1 MRLLA
6 RSPYRIRPLTTKQPG
21 PAKRVPPGTQKGF
34 DRRQNHIVGRD
45 DSAGRVTKQLYRES
59 GFVLPPQLL
68 RHNSSRWVGSANVAV
83 VCLGEG
89 SRKIWVAQFHKL
101 KSHGPF

>member
-6 RSPYRIRPLTTKQPG
+6 RSPYRIRPLTTKQPS
-21 PAKRVPPGTQKGF
+21 PAKRMPPGAQKGF

-45 DSAGRVTKQLYRES
+45 DSAGRVTKKFYREGS
-59 GFVLPPQLL
+59 PVLPPQLL

-89 SRKIWVAQFHKL
+89 PRKIWVAQLHKL
-101 KSHGPF
+101 KSHSSF